1 VPNALPILAFVTL
14 QRFAELW
21 LSVRNT
27 ARLRASGAVEFGE
40 HHYPIMVALH
50 AAWLAGLWILA
61 WRLSANWTL
70 IAVYAALQIFR
81 VWVIATLGRRW
92 TTRII
97 VLPGAPLIHSGPYRF
112 LRHPNYVVVA
122 LEFALLPLAFSL
134 IVFAAI
140 FSVANAALL
149 FWRIR
154 IENRVLVK
162 SGSNTLPL

>member
-1 VPNALPILAFVTL
+1 VPDALPILAFVTL

-27 ARLRASGAVEFGE
+27 VRLRASGAVEFGE

-61 WRLSANWTL
+61 LRLPVNWIL
-70 IAVYAALQIFR
+70 IAVYAVLQIFR
-81 VWVIATLGRRW
+81 VWVIATLGGRW

-97 VLPGAPLIHSGPYRF
+97 ILPGAPLIHAGPYRF
-112 LRHPNYVVVA
+112 LKHPNYIVVV
-122 LEFALLPLAFSL
+122 LEIALLSLAFGL
-134 IVFAAI
+134 ILYAAI

-149 FWRIR
+149 YWRIR
-154 IENRVLVK
+154 VESRALTNPRMTV
-162 SGSNTLPL
+162 S